1 MNLSPRITYACAMDA
16 CLHASQWRWT
26 ILQLTFFPGR
36 SDVITEILVVAAHVQ
51 VGNDVVS
58 DQGTNNSNLT
68 GIWKVTFTN
77 ERCLWDVD
85 SIDSKWV
92 FFWTCYHYLL
102 GLVSLCITNRD
113 WICVDVLRPI
123 WPGATTK
130 AARTQTQISIK
141 KTNKQTNKQASKQ
154 TISKDNANTVTSSKT
169 TTWAWTS
176 KSGSMSKF
184 NVEINNS
191 SKSKNRS
198 NTIKRLIDNANKLAT
213 QYMFV
218 GFE

>member
-26 ILQLTFFPGR
+26 ILQLTSFPGR

-154 TISKDNANTVTSSKT
+154 TNNQQ
-169 TTWAWTS
+169 
-176 KSGSMSKF
+176 GQRQYCHQQQNNNLSMDIKIRI
-184 NVEINNS
+184 NVKIQCRNQQQQQEQEQE
-191 SKSKNRS
+191 
-198 NTIKRLIDNANKLAT
+198 
-213 QYMFV
+213 QYNQTAHR
-218 GFE
+218 